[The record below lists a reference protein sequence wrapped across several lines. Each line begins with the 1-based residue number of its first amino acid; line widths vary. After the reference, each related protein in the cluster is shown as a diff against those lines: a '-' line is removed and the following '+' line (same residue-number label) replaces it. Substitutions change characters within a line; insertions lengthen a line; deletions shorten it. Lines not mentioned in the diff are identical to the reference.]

1 MRDDYTLFLVLVVE
15 VRMVNESM
23 DTTKITCVMDCF
35 DVMSC
40 TA

>member
-1 MRDDYTLFLVLVVE
+1 MRDDYTLILVLVVE

-23 DTTKITCVMDCF
+23 DTTKIILVMDCF
-35 DVMSC
+35 DVVSY